1 VGIAINYGGLAIGC
15 IFFVPFVHKFGRR
28 PLYLFS
34 SALQLASVV
43 WQAKVHTFGDL
54 IGSNLISG
62 LGGAI
67 SETMVQITIADI
79 FFVHQHALMN
89 GWYLV
94 ATGLSVFL
102 GPVASG
108 YVVES
113 QGWRWMWWWCAIFM
127 SIQLLLVVFMFEE
140 SKYIPSRNSDSSAG
154 GMTSASTDIAS
165 GGRQSLQVSRE
176 GDRLAQNVPTA
187 PSPGDKLPRKYH
199 APLLLTYHRAILL
212 PRSRVHSSDI
222 WNCPIYFC
230 NYDCG
235 ASSRPA
241 GRSVQLRRCRSRLD
255 EYRASGRCVPGIRDS
270 CLSQR
275 QVNHGVV

>member
-67 SETMVQITIADI
+67 SETMVQITIADS

-140 SKYIPSRNSDSSAG
+140 SKYIPSRNSDSSAR

-165 GGRQSLQVSRE
+165 GGRPDAKQEQDARIFEDRASRSAVKVT
-176 GDRLAQNVPTA
+176 GSRKTYRQRLALVT
-187 PSPGDKLPRKYH
+187 
-199 APLLLTYHRAILL
+199 
-212 PRSRVHSSDI
+212 SSQGSI
-222 WNCPIYFC
+222 MHHFY
-230 NYDCG
+230 
-235 ASSRPA
+235 
-241 GRSVQLRRCRSRLD
+241 
-255 EYRASGRCVPGIRDS
+255 
-270 CLSQR
+270 
-275 QVNHGVV
+275 